1 MGEAVGPYKRGS
13 REGRTC
19 ELVGVMRAG
28 MGRVQGAVV
37 IGVEDEMRWSFVGDV
52 QSALLS
58 DAVGV
63 EIARDRV
70 PGSLRVVTRPSS
82 ARSIAH
88 ANEPEEAMV
97 RMAMDVL
104 RPDQGGRGNA
114 CRMG

>member
-19 ELVGVMRAG
+19 ELVGVVRAG

-37 IGVEDEMRWSFVGDV
+37 IGVEDEMRCSFVGDV
-52 QSALLS
+52 QSGLLS

-82 ARSIAH
+82 AGSI
-88 ANEPEEAMV
+88 EPEEAMV